1 MYPSRFR
8 YEAPR
13 SLAEAIGLLADG
25 DGEAKVLAGGQ
36 SLVPLMKLRFAT
48 PELLVDINN
57 IGGLDYHRE
66 DSDGT
71 LRIGALCRHADLE
84 RSALLPGK
92 QPTMAAAARLIAD
105 PIVRNRGTLVGSLCH
120 ADPQGDWAS
129 VMVAL
134 GGSVVAQGRNGR
146 REIPVSDFVTGPFE
160 NVLEP
165 DEVAVEAV
173 VPPHRGTPGGGYLKL
188 ERRVGDF
195 ATVGVAVA
203 VETAGG
209 TVTRAGIALTGVGG
223 STIACTEAAGALTGQ
238 ALTPEVIE
246 AAADLAAQAARPRT
260 DHRGSAEY
268 KRHMVRTFVVRL
280 LSRTGPAAGEQAAS
294 GQPGPGPAAERAA

>member
-13 SLAEAIGLLADG
+13 ALAEAISLLHDG
-25 DGEAKVLAGGQ
+25 GDEAKVLAGGQ
-36 SLVPLMKLRFAT
+36 SLVPLMKLRFAN
-48 PELLVDINN
+48 PQLVIDINN
-57 IGGLDYHRE
+57 VPGLDYHRT
-66 DSDGT
+66 DPDGT
-71 LRIGALCRHADLE
+71 LRIGALCRHVDLE
-84 RSALLPGK
+84 RSDLLK
-92 QPTMAAAARLIAD
+92 ATQPTMASAAPLIAD

-129 VMVAL
+129 VVLAL
-134 GGSVVAQGRNGR
+134 GGSVVARGPRGTR
-146 REIPVSDFVTGPFE
+146 VIPLANFVTGPFQ

-165 DEVAVEAV
+165 DEIAVEAV
-173 VPPHRGTPGGGYLKL
+173 IPAAQGIRSGGYLKL

-203 VETAGG
+203 LETSGQ
-209 TVTRAGIALTGVGG
+209 TVTRAGIALTAVGG
-223 STIACTEAAGALTGQ
+223 SSIAATSAADALTGGALTEDRIAQ
-238 ALTPEVIE
+238 
-246 AAADLAAQAARPRT
+246 AADLAAEAARPRT

-280 LSRTGPAAGEQAAS
+280 LSRNGVT
-294 GQPGPGPAAERAA
+294 AERAA